1 MGTFFDMPFSYP
13 LENCLSL
20 VFTYILRFFF
30 MKYNP
35 SSYLSKNL
43 CLSFQ
48 TPVDVSSGKYILM
61 KGFSIFFINYVIF
74 DTLIFVVSE
83 KKNM

>member
-13 LENCLSL
+13 LENSLSL

-35 SSYLSKNL
+35 SSYFSTKL

-48 TPVDVSSGKYILM
+48 TPVDVLSEKYILI
-61 KGFSIFFINYVIF
+61 KGFRIFLINYVIF
-74 DTLIFVVSE
+74 DTLIAVISE
-83 KKNM
+83 KKNI

>member
-13 LENCLSL
+13 LENSLSL

-30 MKYNP
+30 MKYNT
-35 SSYLSKNL
+35 SSYFSKKL

-48 TPVDVSSGKYILM
+48 TPVDVLPEKYILI
-61 KGFSIFFINYVIF
+61 KGFRIFFINYVIF
-74 DTLIFVVSE
+74 DTLIAVISE
-83 KKNM
+83 KKNI